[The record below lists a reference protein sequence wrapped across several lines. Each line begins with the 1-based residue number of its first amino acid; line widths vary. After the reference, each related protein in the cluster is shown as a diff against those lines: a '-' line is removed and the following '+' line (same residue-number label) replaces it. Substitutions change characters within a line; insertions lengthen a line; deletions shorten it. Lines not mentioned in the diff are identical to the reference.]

1 MSVLLRATE
10 IEGRPVVTFAGER
23 VAEVK
28 DVVFDSAK
36 GRLLGFTLRG
46 TGIFSRSRDDTL
58 PWATVGGLGRDA
70 VMIADEGAFQ
80 GPASLGA
87 EGVPDDRNVLGNQV
101 LTDTGIDLGKVI
113 DVILEV
119 GRTADIVGYMV
130 AASEALGTHQ
140 KHVLVPL
147 PDTIAVSGQ
156 RLIVP
161 AGALEFVGDDL
172 SGFGAA
178 VEAFR
183 ARLRQ
188 GQGQGQGG

>member
-28 DVVFDSAK
+28 DIIFDSLK
-36 GRLLGFTLRG
+36 GKLLGFTLRG
-46 TGIFSRSRDDTL
+46 TSIFSRSRDDTL
-58 PWATVGGLGRDA
+58 PWAKVGGLGRDA
-70 VMIADEGAFQ
+70 VMIPDESSLQEPDSLRAD
-80 GPASLGA
+80 
-87 EGVPDDRNVLGNQV
+87 GVPDDRNVIGNQV

-113 DVILEV
+113 DVILDV
-119 GRTADIVGYMV
+119 GGTADIVGYLV
-130 AASEALGTHQ
+130 AASEALGTNREQ
-140 KHVLVPL
+140 VLVPL

-188 GQGQGQGG
+188 GRST